1 MIRYDFKPASIDA
14 GKQGI
19 LGQFEI
25 KRNLSW
31 RHADRISRKWLSNFL
46 ETDVKTTTV
55 RLPHNE
61 PGRSIN
67 FEGTLCIHLQKS

>member
-67 FEGTLCIHLQKS
+67 FEGTLFIYLQKS